1 MRMHRSVAVAR
12 SSRLA
17 SEVQDDVRFPQRG
30 EESPEGA
37 DFCTRDEHLPRDPTG
52 HQARPSDIHAQA
64 AGHQAADH
72 PFDVGKALGPLA
84 GRKGM
89 DAITG
94 CVEMDTMASL
104 QPSLSDSDGA
114 KRMFGSI
121 RTGPEDDGQ
130 RLGHDRLPSKR
141 LDASA

>member
-1 MRMHRSVAVAR
+1 MVPTVRPLAIAPMRCRTPSAAQMLPYGGRRMRMHRSVAMAR

-17 SEVQDDVRFPQRG
+17 SKVQDDVRLPQRG

-37 DFCTRDEHLPRDPTG
+37 NLCAWDEHLPRDPTG

-89 DAITG
+89 DAIAG
-94 CVEMDTMASL
+94 CVEMGPMAAL
-104 QPSLSDSDGA
+104 PPSL
-114 KRMFGSI
+114 R
-121 RTGPEDDGQ
+121 
-130 RLGHDRLPSKR
+130 
-141 LDASA
+141 